1 MVSKI
6 SPQQLVST
14 SRYEGVH
21 RENIQKIFSN
31 GNERPEHEQLQNIKN
46 EKMNEPEVLQEVV
59 EAMNDFLNPVYTSL
73 KFELHEKLNK
83 YYVQVIDQ
91 NTKEIIR
98 EIPPK
103 KLLDVYAAIAEY
115 IGLIVDEKI

>member
-6 SPQQLVST
+6 LPHQLVST
-14 SRYEGVH
+14 ARYDGVH
-21 RENIQKIFSN
+21 RESIQRTVFN
-31 GNERPEHEQLQNIKN
+31 GRPEHEYLLNMKN
-46 EKMNEPEVLQEVV
+46 EKLNEPEALQEVV

-73 KFELHEKLNK
+73 KFELHEKLNE

-91 NTKEIIR
+91 NTKEVIR